1 MQETSQ
7 SGQVLLGLRCI
18 DDVVTAEQ
26 RRQIEL
32 EEHLIAKAEYAEYAN
47 RAKTEFISQIAH
59 DIRTPMNAIF
69 GFLEI
74 AQANPD
80 DSEKVQYA
88 LRRIREASKFLKALA
103 DDVLD
108 ISLMEQGKLELRPT
122 PVCLGGVMKKFEDF
136 AREMD
141 ADKKHHL
148 VFDVH
153 DILHDRIE
161 VDVLR
166 LHQIYSNV
174 FSNAVKYTPAGGSIT
189 VEVYQQ
195 PLPDAKKIRLVSVI
209 TDTGIGMSEEFM
221 EKMFTKF
228 ARETDTRVNRISGF
242 GLGLSIVKQL
252 VERMGGDVQVRSRQG
267 QGTAFTIGMD
277 VPWVQDEMAKDAE
290 AKADY
295 TAACAGLHLLVAEDN
310 ELNREVMTALL
321 EMHGMSC
328 ECVENGVLCLKR
340 LRDSPPGR
348 YDAVLMDM
356 QMPVMNGIEAAK
368 QIRALP
374 LPWANAIP
382 IIAMTANAMQDDIRR
397 CLDAGMDRHLAKL
410 VDMVQLADA
419 LWELSLKENSLRP

>member
-1 MQETSQ
+1 
-7 SGQVLLGLRCI
+7 
-18 DDVVTAEQ
+18 
-26 RRQIEL
+26 
-32 EEHLIAKAEYAEYAN
+32 
-47 RAKTEFISQIAH
+47 
-59 DIRTPMNAIF
+59 MNAIF

-122 PVCLGGVMKKFEDF
+122 PACLGGVMKKFEDF

-141 ADKKHHL
+141 ADKKHRL

-153 DILHDRIE
+153 DILHNRIE

-195 PLPDAKKIRLVSVI
+195 PLPDAKKVRIVSVI
-209 TDTGIGMSEEFM
+209 TDTCIGMSEEFM

-228 ARETDTRVNRISGF
+228 AREMDTRVNRI
-242 GLGLSIVKQL
+242 
-252 VERMGGDVQVRSRQG
+252 
-267 QGTAFTIGMD
+267 
-277 VPWVQDEMAKDAE
+277 
-290 AKADY
+290 
-295 TAACAGLHLLVAEDN
+295 
-310 ELNREVMTALL
+310 
-321 EMHGMSC
+321 
-328 ECVENGVLCLKR
+328 
-340 LRDSPPGR
+340 
-348 YDAVLMDM
+348 
-356 QMPVMNGIEAAK
+356 
-368 QIRALP
+368 
-374 LPWANAIP
+374 
-382 IIAMTANAMQDDIRR
+382 IAMTENAMQDDIRR
-397 CLDAGMDRHLAKL
+397 CLDAGMDRHLAKP